1 VKITTEER
9 VFKTLTGLGF
19 SEIEAQVYVFLS
31 KKGLKRG
38 RDISLALKMNKQQLY
53 PSLKNLQSK
62 GVVSVTLEHPAQFSA
77 IPFDKVLD
85 LYLRTKMEEVRRI
98 QQSKDQILNDWQS
111 IVIGMADESSEK
123 FMVFEGKTRIFS
135 RLQKMIHE
143 SKRELLTIASVAGL
157 TQADDFGIFEQTQ
170 NYPLNSSVT
179 FKCLIDAKDK
189 NVEVLKNLIEETSK
203 GQLNIEARNP
213 ILPLKNFPTLVIRD
227 NEEILLFIKPLSEKT
242 KVEENDACLWTDCK
256 TIIGAFITIFEE
268 LWRNSVDIDK
278 NAPPFNNSFLIE
290 KKNSPSQNQVKQ
302 EYEEKLSRA
311 ESEVIILT
319 SSQGLIKLYEQQDIF
334 SKLHDRNVLIKILA
348 PVERK
353 NSEIAKSLSK
363 FSAIKH
369 VPANYVGVTIIDGKH
384 LFQSQN
390 FSSNEWIET
399 PLLFYSNSNSYI
411 TRILENLKEMW
422 ETAQQPSNVTLES
435 ITGPYGYNQFP
446 FPKEMKLIGEQR
458 TSVPFN
464 ILDIKPPGSITE
476 QDILNKILTGK
487 KHRIKGPNSVN
498 VMYASAGSAVIHP
511 PEYFNLPRML
521 INVNHIEKRSSLGEA
536 EALEIHL
543 WLDTPKGYNFVPM
556 GGLGDNSKGLLL
568 RKSIW
573 AGTPFE
579 KNYQLG
585 SRDKLQVR
593 VYGNS
598 LFAGWTV
605 PIKLDPWK
613 HVLPPGCII
622 FEGQG
627 NLKSS
632 SVTVMNPGGV
642 KVEREQNWFDAFV
655 TFMHP
660 ASKYSGP
667 GTDGLFARDLI
678 VTTTPP
684 KKQ

>member
-1 VKITTEER
+1 
-9 VFKTLTGLGF
+9 
-19 SEIEAQVYVFLS
+19 
-31 KKGLKRG
+31 
-38 RDISLALKMNKQQLY
+38 M
-53 PSLKNLQSK
+53 
-62 GVVSVTLEHPAQFSA
+62 
-77 IPFDKVLD
+77 
-85 LYLRTKMEEVRRI
+85 
-98 QQSKDQILNDWQS
+98 
-111 IVIGMADESSEK
+111 
-123 FMVFEGKTRIFS
+123 
-135 RLQKMIHE
+135 
-143 SKRELLTIASVAGL
+143 
-157 TQADDFGIFEQTQ
+157 
-170 NYPLNSSVT
+170 
-179 FKCLIDAKDK
+179 
-189 NVEVLKNLIEETSK
+189 
-203 GQLNIEARNP
+203 
-213 ILPLKNFPTLVIRD
+213 
-227 NEEILLFIKPLSEKT
+227 
-242 KVEENDACLWTDCK
+242 
-256 TIIGAFITIFEE
+256 
-268 LWRNSVDIDK
+268 
-278 NAPPFNNSFLIE
+278 
-290 KKNSPSQNQVKQ
+290 
-302 EYEEKLSRA
+302 
-311 ESEVIILT
+311 
-319 SSQGLIKLYEQQDIF
+319 
-334 SKLHDRNVLIKILA
+334 A

-353 NSEIAKSLSK
+353 NSEIAQLLSK
-363 FSAIKH
+363 FSVVKH

-390 FSSNEWIET
+390 YSSNERIET
-399 PLLFYSNSNSYI
+399 PLLFYSNSNAYI
-411 TRILENLKEMW
+411 TRMLDNLKDMW
-422 ETAQQPSNVTLES
+422 EKAQQPSNVTLES

-446 FPKEMKLIGEQR
+446 FPKEMKLSGEQR
-458 TSVPFN
+458 TSVPFKL
-464 ILDIKPPGSITE
+464 LDIKPPGSITE
-476 QDILNKILTGK
+476 QDILSKIITGK
-487 KHRIKGPNSVN
+487 KHRITGPNSVN

-543 WLDTPKGYNFVPM
+543 WIDTPEGYNFVPM
-556 GGLGDNSKGLLL
+556 GGLGDNSKGVLL
-568 RKSIW
+568 RKSMW

-579 KNYQLG
+579 KNYQLV
-585 SRDKLQVR
+585 SKDKLQVR

-684 KKQ
+684 RQ